1 MARLRWP
8 RARPSCS
15 RCRPSASTGQCSRA
29 APHHPAGGSASC
41 RRLGERRGSTTH
53 GQPSYD
59 PVAATYEWGLMFS
72 GGGAVIVALM
82 DSLPVLARPLVMQTD
97 LVQGEHFVLPAG
109 TVTFLLTD
117 VEGSSRLWEERPEE
131 MATGI
136 AHHYDVLEEAITAHQ
151 GVRPVEQGEGD
162 SVVAAFARAGDAV
175 RAAVDAQRAL
185 AAELAWLRVRMA
197 VHTGEAQLRDE
208 GNYVGRAI
216 IRCARL
222 RGCAHGGQIV
232 LSASAAALVADDP
245 GEVELV
251 DLGTVRLRDLSR
263 PERVWQAV
271 APRLPVTFPPL
282 RSLDVAPHNLP
293 TPLTSFVGRE
303 AELAAVAALLREER
317 LVTLTG
323 SGGCGK
329 TRLALHAAAE
339 MVDAHPSGTWWVAL
353 APVTTPEGVA
363 EQMAAAVGA
372 NTAAG
377 ADPTGIVVRHLREAG
392 PTLLVVDN
400 AEHLLDAV
408 AMLVNAVLA
417 RCRHVSVLVTS
428 REPLAVG

>member
-1 MARLRWP
+1 
-8 RARPSCS
+8 
-15 RCRPSASTGQCSRA
+15 
-29 APHHPAGGSASC
+29 
-41 RRLGERRGSTTH
+41 
-53 GQPSYD
+53 
-59 PVAATYEWGLMFS
+59 
-72 GGGAVIVALM
+72 M
-82 DSLPVLARPLVMQTD
+82 DALPVLSRPFVMQTD
-97 LVQGEHFVLPAG
+97 LVGDQFLLPAG

-117 VEGSSRLWEERPEE
+117 VEASSRLWEERPTD
-131 MATGI
+131 MGPAI
-136 AHHYDVLEEAITAHQ
+136 ARHYDLLDDAIAAHG

-175 RAAVDAQRAL
+175 RAAVEAQRRL
-185 AAELAWLRVRMA
+185 ATDLPWLRVRMA
-197 VHTGEAQLRDE
+197 VHTGEAQQRDE
-208 GNYVGRAI
+208 GNYVGRTI

-222 RGCAHGGQIV
+222 RACAHGGQIV
-232 LSASAAALVADDP
+232 LSSSAAALVADDP

-251 DLGTVRLRDLSR
+251 ALGTVRLRDLSR

-323 SGGCGK
+323 SGGGGK
-329 TRLALHAAAE
+329 PRLALHAAAG
-339 MVDAHPSGTWWVAL
+339 MVDAHPGGTWWVAL
-353 APVTTPEGVA
+353 APVTTPQGVA

-372 NTAAG
+372 DTAAG

-400 AEHLLDAV
+400 AEPLLDTV
-408 AMLVNAVLA
+408 APVVDAVLA
-417 RCRHVSVLVTS
+417 GGADVSVLVTS
-428 REPLAVG
+428 REPLGVGGEVVWRVPSLRMPAAGEAVAPERLGAFETARLFLDIAP